1 MRSSSDF
8 PARGKVLEATTDR
21 VVFAPAGTSYTLHL
35 KPDGPYDGPLDTPV
49 SAVVRVQAR
58 KLYRVPS
65 GGSFIQPITGEPRI
79 VQGRVVW
86 LSERQLLL
94 RAGTHVLVDLP
105 PDDSAIELGDGEI
118 AVGSMVNVVAL
129 PGATFSRLVASK
141 V

>member
-1 MRSSSDF
+1 
-8 PARGKVLEATTDR
+8 V
-21 VVFAPAGTSYTLHL
+21 YT
-35 KPDGPYDGPLDTPV
+35 
-49 SAVVRVQAR
+49 
-58 KLYRVPS
+58 VPS
-65 GGSFIQPITGEPRI
+65 GGNFIQPISGEPRI

-86 LSERQLLL
+86 LSEKQLLL

-105 PDDSAIELGDGEI
+105 REDSAIELGDGEI